1 VTFAG
6 LKIGLVPCRQDRMV
20 FPGMPLGGGD
30 VAQAAVAVLDVV
42 PVHEVLSP
50 LAGFVQAGE
59 AARREFG
66 AVLRR
71 LKSDSTKAL
80 SSDTLGREYEGL
92 IPSQCSIANTV
103 VALSVLPLS
112 PCSTGFPAG
121 RGGLRPTRCA

>member
-1 VTFAG
+1 
-6 LKIGLVPCRQDRMV
+6 MV

-71 LKSDSTKAL
+71 FEERFDEGVVVGHPGARTDRKFNRMRPSMARV
-80 SSDTLGREYEGL
+80 LGLETRSAKEG
-92 IPSQCSIANTV
+92 
-103 VALSVLPLS
+103 
-112 PCSTGFPAG
+112 
-121 RGGLRPTRCA
+121 